1 VSGRPTRL
9 LSGQFALHDVRDPE
23 AHVRVLLDARLG
35 ELGAHLN
42 GPAYEDALTYLLEL
56 CWELS
61 GLDADGN
68 PRICWYARLFFDVE
82 EIDDGDT
89 VEELGPF
96 PSEEAR
102 DRAVATYVC
111 TMTEH
116 PIVELHEGRPRGAYD
131 PAFGL
136 SFSTYSR
143 RILRL
148 RVVDW
153 YRRTFHDSRY
163 GQERHPD
170 GTLMPR
176 EISLDALLEAEGQVP
191 GVSLDLY
198 VDDHDMLDDVLTR
211 AAVAS

>member
-1 VSGRPTRL
+1 VSGRSARL
-9 LSGQFALHDVRDPE
+9 LSVQLALHDVRDPE
-23 AHVRVLLDARLG
+23 AHVRVLLDSRLAEWGARLD
-35 ELGAHLN
+35 

-61 GLDADGN
+61 GLDANGE
-68 PRICWYARLFFDVE
+68 PRICWWARLFIDAE
-82 EIDDGDT
+82 EIDAGDT

-96 PSEEAR
+96 PSEIAR
-102 DRAVATYVC
+102 DRAVETYVC
-111 TMTEH
+111 TMTEQ

-143 RILRL
+143 RILSL

-163 GQERHPD
+163 GQDR
-170 GTLMPR
+170 R
-176 EISLDALLEAEGQVP
+176 EVSLDAMAERYEARGEAPEQF
-191 GVSLDLY
+191 LDTLAQ
-198 VDDHDMLDDVLTR
+198 DPDLLDDVLTR
-211 AAVAS
+211 ATVAG